1 MKPVIF
7 YHASCADGYGA
18 AFAAWKRFG
27 NDAEYVAMQYGTI
40 KSINDIDL
48 LGHIKDRDIYILDF
62 SFPRE
67 VMTHLMAEAEH
78 VTWLDHHKTA
88 FEMWAPNI
96 VLSSTTLY
104 THEDARIFITL
115 DNARS
120 GAMIA
125 WNFFSSQPAPLLI
138 QHIQDYDLWLFKLD
152 CTKAFS
158 KALWSVAPWTFE
170 QWDVIAALNA
180 NGYGSMYEAG
190 DALLREHNTQVQRA
204 TAHSREIKLNGEAGL
219 CVNAPPN
226 LTSDSGHALA
236 MKSGTFGM
244 VYTIDHEL
252 RVKCS
257 LRSTKDYDVS
267 ALAKLYGGGGH
278 KNAAGFELTM
288 EQLIEI
294 LN

>member
-7 YHASCADGYGA
+7 YHASCADGFGA
-18 AFAAWKRFG
+18 AFAAWTRFTHY
-27 NDAEYVAMQYGTI
+27 AEYVPIQYGTV
-40 KSINDIDL
+40 KSLDDIDL
-48 LGHIKDRDIYILDF
+48 LGEIKDRDIYILDF
-62 SFPRE
+62 SFPRD
-67 VMTHLMAEAEH
+67 VMVHLMAEAEH

-96 VLSSTTLY
+96 VITPSTLY
-104 THEDARIFITL
+104 SHEDARIFITL

-125 WNFFSSQPAPLLI
+125 WNFFNSEPAPRLI
-138 QHIQDYDLWLFKLD
+138 QHIQDYDLWLFQMEG
-152 CTKAFS
+152 TKAFS

-170 QWDVIAALNA
+170 QWAAMSAMNEHQYNA
-180 NGYGSMYEAG
+180 MYATGE
-190 DALLREHNTQVQRA
+190 ALLREHNNQVQRA
-204 TAHSREIKLNGEAGL
+204 THNSRTIKLNGQAGL

-236 MKSGTFGM
+236 KQIGTFGM
-244 VYTIDHEL
+244 VYHIDHEL

-257 LRSTKDYDVS
+257 LRSTGDYDVS

-278 KNAAGFELTM
+278 KNAAGFELSVQ
-288 EQLIEI
+288 ELIEI